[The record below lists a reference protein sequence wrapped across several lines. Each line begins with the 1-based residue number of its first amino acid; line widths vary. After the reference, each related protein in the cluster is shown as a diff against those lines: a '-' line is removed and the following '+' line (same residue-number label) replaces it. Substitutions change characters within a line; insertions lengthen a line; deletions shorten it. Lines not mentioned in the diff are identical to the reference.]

1 MSGHWRQNRSF
12 RIVLAAMLAVV
23 GSTGLITSPAHAA
36 TTPAVV
42 SLTFD
47 DGQASQSAT
56 MTMLQSRGMVGTYY
70 INSAM
75 VGSSSYYMNWTQIHD
90 IANAGNEIGGHTLHH
105 TNLTTVSTSTAT
117 TEVCDDRTN
126 LLGQGFAPVA
136 SFAYPEA
143 AVNSTAETIVK
154 NCGYTNGRGVGDAA
168 CGGCV
173 NAETI
178 PPVDPY
184 RLRTPDGVTT
194 STTLATMQSWVVNA
208 ENNGGG
214 WIILTFHG
222 ICDNQ
227 CTSTNSMTVST
238 FTAFLD
244 WLRQHNSATGTVVR
258 TVGDVM
264 GTPPPPP
271 GPDTTAPTTS
281 IACSPGG
288 CSSWSRTPVT
298 VTLSAV
304 DSGGSG
310 VDRTVYTTNGSDPA
324 VSGSTYTGPFAVA
337 QTATVRYYSIDKAGN
352 VEPAKS
358 QQVQIDTVAPSVAV
372 TNPAAGA
379 QFQRGTVVALQA
391 AASDT
396 GSGVARVVFAM
407 DGTQLGTDTTAP
419 YQYSWNTRKASWGQH
434 NLTAIAYDVAGN
446 STTSPAVPMS
456 ITK

>member
-1 MSGHWRQNRSF
+1 MSTRWGQNRSF
-12 RIVLAAMLAVV
+12 RIIAAAMLAVF
-23 GSTGLITSPAHAA
+23 GSTGLIASPAHAA

-47 DGQASQSAT
+47 DGQASQAAT
-56 MTMLQSRGMVGTYY
+56 RTMLQSRGMAGTYY

-75 VGSSSYYMNWTQIHD
+75 VGTSSYYMTWTQIHD

-117 TEVCDDRTN
+117 TEVCDDRKN
-126 LLGQGFAPVA
+126 LLAQGFSPVA

-154 NCGYTNGRGVGDAA
+154 NCGYTSGRGVGDAA

-173 NAETI
+173 YAETI

-184 RLRTPDGVTT
+184 RFRTPDGVTT
-194 STTLATMQSWVVNA
+194 STTLANMQSWVVNA

-222 ICDNQ
+222 ICDNN

-244 WLRQHNSATGTVVR
+244 WLQQHNSATGTVVK
-258 TVGDVM
+258 TVGEVM
-264 GTPPPPP
+264 GTPPPQP

-281 IACSPGG
+281 IACSPGA
-288 CSSWSRTPVT
+288 CSSWSRVPVT
-298 VTLSAV
+298 VALSAV
-304 DSGGSG
+304 DSGSG
-310 VDRTVYTTNGSDPA
+310 VDRTVYTTNGSDPT
-324 VSGSTYTGPFAVA
+324 VSGLTYTGTFTVA
-337 QTATVRYYSIDKAGN
+337 QTATVKYYSIDKAGN
-352 VEPAKS
+352 VEPTRS
-358 QQVQIDTVAPSVAV
+358 QVLQIDTVAPSVAV
-372 TNPAAGA
+372 TSPAPGA
-379 QFQRGTVVALQA
+379 QIQRGALVTLEA
-391 AASDT
+391 RASDT
-396 GSGVARVVFAM
+396 GSGVARVVFAV

-434 NLTAIAYDVAGN
+434 NVTAIAYDTAGN
-446 STTSPAVPMS
+446 STTSPAVTMS